1 MRGGDGHDVAALVER
16 LSAAGVHY
24 VCCSMVD
31 TGGINRVKCVPVE
44 KLERA
49 ARLGIGVP
57 LSWSMAMSNDHFAQ
71 PEGKGG
77 PSGDLRL
84 KPDLAAAV
92 QLAAQPFWAWVPM
105 DQHTQD
111 GAVFPICQRSFL
123 KNMVTRAR
131 DAGFDLLMSYEFE
144 WFTMRDDHRRPPG
157 EPLDVARD
165 APEPGAT
172 YVPVHEGPGF
182 SSAAWAAVHELAE
195 ELLLALGTQGMDV
208 EVFHPEYADGQMEV
222 SFAPV
227 EPLAA
232 ADRNVL
238 FRHTTR
244 AVSEKHGCR
253 ASFAPVRVAG
263 QVASGCH
270 LHFSL
275 RDAGGRNLFAGGRG
289 RLELTPPGEAFLAGV
304 LAEIGP
310 LTALGCPTVP
320 SYERLQPQRWACAY
334 RIWGHENR
342 EAALRVIQGMAGERA
357 CTANAEFRA
366 IDAACNPYLMA
377 GALIAAGLSGIDRS
391 MRLPEPFDGDPHLAS
406 EDDRA
411 ALGVRRLPL
420 TLSQAAEELA
430 ASEVLRAAMGDELH
444 SAIVEVRRAEA
455 AADEGRP
462 LDDLIAEHL
471 WRF

>member
-1 MRGGDGHDVAALVER
+1 MGEGAEDDVAALVER
-16 LSAAGVHY
+16 LRAAGVRY
-24 VCCSMVD
+24 VCCSVVD
-31 TGGINRVKCVPVE
+31 SGGINRVKCVPVE

-49 ARLGIGVP
+49 ARRGIGMP

-92 QLAAQPFWAWVPM
+92 QLAAQPFWAWAPT

-111 GAVFPICQRSFL
+111 GGVFPLCQRSFL
-123 KNMVTRAR
+123 KRMVTGAR
-131 DAGFDLLMSYEFE
+131 DAGFGLLMSYEFE
-144 WFTMRDDHRRPPG
+144 WFTMRDERRASPEDP
-157 EPLDVARD
+157 DVGARD
-165 APEPGAT
+165 VPQSGAG
-172 YVPVHEGPGF
+172 YMPVHDGPGF

-195 ELLLALGTQGMDV
+195 DLLLALDAQGMDV

-238 FRHTTR
+238 FRHTAR
-244 AVSEKHGCR
+244 AVSERHGCR

-270 LHFSL
+270 LHFSV
-275 RDAGGRNLFAGGRG
+275 RDAGGRNLFSGGRE
-289 RLELTPPGEAFLAGV
+289 RLELTQPGEAFLAGV

-377 GALIAAGLSGIDRS
+377 GALVAAGLNGIDRS
-391 MRLPEPFDGDPHLAS
+391 LTLPAPFDGDPHLAG
-406 EDDRA
+406 DDVRA
-411 ALGVRRLPL
+411 ALGVRRLPQS
-420 TLSQAAEELA
+420 LSEAAEELA
-430 ASEVLRAAMGDELH
+430 ASEVLQAAMGEDLH
-444 SAIVEVRRAEA
+444 GAIVEVRRAEA
-455 AADEGRP
+455 AADEVRP

>member
-1 MRGGDGHDVAALVER
+1 MSGGVGHDVAALVER

-31 TGGINRVKCVPVE
+31 SGGINRVKCVPID

-49 ARLGIGVP
+49 ARLGVGMP

-84 KPDLAAAV
+84 RPDLDAAV
-92 QLAAQPFWAWVPM
+92 QLAAQPFWAWVPT
-105 DQHTQD
+105 DQYTQD
-111 GAVFPICQRSFL
+111 GEVFPVCQRSFL
-123 KNMVTRAR
+123 KDMVVRAQ
-131 DAGFDLLMSYEFE
+131 DAGFHLLMSYEFE
-144 WFTMRDDHRRPPG
+144 WFTMRG
-157 EPLDVARD
+157 EGRQLAGEVADTVGD
-165 APEPGAT
+165 APEPGMA
-172 YVPVHEGPGF
+172 YVPAHDGPGF

-195 ELLLALGTQGMDV
+195 DLLRALDAQGMDV
-208 EVFHPEYADGQMEV
+208 EVFHPEYAAGQMEV

-227 EPLAA
+227 APLAA

-238 FRHTTR
+238 FRHTAR
-244 AVSEKHGCR
+244 AVSERHGCR
-253 ASFAPVRVAG
+253 ASFAPVRIAG

-275 RDAGGRNLFAGGRG
+275 RDAEGRNLFAGGAG
-289 RLELTPPGEAFLAGV
+289 RLGLTPPGEAFLAGV

-342 EAALRVIQGMAGERA
+342 EAALRVIQGMTGERA

-366 IDAACNPYLMA
+366 IDAACNPYLVA
-377 GALIAAGLSGIDRS
+377 GALIAAGLNGIERS
-391 MRLPEPFDGDPHLAS
+391 LRLPEPFDGDPHLAS
-406 EDDRA
+406 EGERA
-411 ALGVRRLPL
+411 ALGVRRLPQS
-420 TLSQAAEELA
+420 LSESTAELA
-430 ASEVLRAAMGDELH
+430 ASEVLRAAMSDELH
-444 SAIVEVRRAEA
+444 GAIVEVRRGEA

-462 LDDLIAEHL
+462 LDELIAEHL